1 MTIKPENKIFMCGLG
16 YMHEEWG
23 HGHYKGENETT
34 YDSYNLEEDP
44 HDPPFL
50 HIQSVC
56 TVELVQDKNNY
67 KGIGVLEE
75 LILGPHEPSG
85 FKDLFDR

>member
-1 MTIKPENKIFMCGLG
+1 
-16 YMHEEWG
+16 
-23 HGHYKGENETT
+23 
-34 YDSYNLEEDP
+34 LEEDP

-56 TVELVQDKNNY
+56 TVELVMDKNNY
-67 KGIGVLEE
+67 KGLGVLEE
-75 LILGPHEPSG
+75 LILGPHKPSG